1 MLRPVGTVAG
11 RVPEGPENA
20 VLEKVRLRMVTG
32 CELVTVRVR
41 GWDETLPLDPL
52 KLSAVVE
59 SLMLLVCAC
68 ECDQTGLAI
77 RIAAKGKRTF
87 FFKIIA
93 PEWGKRWG
101 TRKWKG
107 PEAGG

>member
-1 MLRPVGTVAG
+1 
-11 RVPEGPENA
+11 
-20 VLEKVRLRMVTG
+20 MVTG

-93 PEWGKRWG
+93 PEWGKGGERESGRAPKPVGDG
-101 TRKWKG
+101 TCQIQI
-107 PEAGG
+107 AGN